1 MLFCLKVLRK
11 SSSNRKSLTSTVSN
25 VDPNI
30 LGCRN
35 VMYQCPMPL
44 VSAEITS
51 HKTFMDTIGR
61 TTLKLTAMNLVDESR
76 DRDIIVTYDYPFM
89 AAYRKPI
96 TIFAGIMAVFLT
108 AWGIGRL
115 DVSIAKPS

>member
-1 MLFCLKVLRK
+1 MLRK
-11 SSSNRKSLTSTVSN
+11 SPFLRKSPSLAVGN
-25 VDPNI
+25 VDSNLP
-30 LGCRN
+30 GCRN

-44 VSAEITS
+44 VSSEITS
-51 HKTFMDTIGR
+51 HKTFMDTVGR
-61 TTLKLTAMNLVDESR
+61 TALKLTAMNLVDESR

-108 AWGIGRL
+108 AWSIGRL